1 MTKRMAL
8 WGEELFRSR
17 EWERR
22 RGLAPESHAELGPAP
37 RGFEPCLLA
46 VLRLSLGTKPDTRV
60 PTGWFRQALA
70 RTGYLARAAESA
82 YTISDEAERG
92 EELLTLVKAAANTE
106 DLCGAQELAESITV
120 RQLRDLALVALVPA
134 WARAGERDRAVAVAE
149 SVRYPHNWGKAWA
162 LLAEAAADDGDT
174 LDALEFADRADAE
187 ASSAGFDGTGE
198 VLVRLVKVADAAGD
212 QVRAAMLADR
222 VEDFAR
228 SHKRSPWTQPGPLA
242 VVLAREAL
250 RGDLD
255 RVDALLGRRLGT
267 GSGSWGESGGGGEGR
282 AGSGSGGGGQ
292 AGAGS
297 RVGGGGQA
305 GAGNGSRV
313 GGRGQTGAGNGSRVG
328 GRGQTGAGN
337 GSGERSL
344 DGGDPVDQNM
354 ARHGDADPDMLIRY
368 LPVPS
373 SPLGASDLAHV
384 LDAVA
389 ESAAQ
394 EVALTLAD
402 RAETLLDTTVGFDH
416 DLLLSALTLLLARRG
431 QVERA
436 MALAD
441 RIDSPAARAGQQA
454 AIVGQLARYGDT
466 DRAEALASEIT
477 DRRARTRALIEVVRE
492 LARRGD
498 PDRAETLARS
508 ITDRWAE
515 GEALIAV
522 VRELARRGDPERAE
536 ALAHSIAYRATRA
549 RALAVLAELSDPPRA
564 RRLAAQVM
572 VLDDWATALPL
583 LERLVPR
590 AVATV
595 AHHAEELLRDR
606 A

>member
-1 MTKRMAL
+1 VSKRMAL

-17 EWERR
+17 ELEWR
-22 RGLAPESHAELGPAP
+22 RGLAPESHAELGLVQ

-46 VLRLSLGTKPDTRV
+46 VLRLSLGTKPDARV
-60 PTGWFRQALA
+60 STGWFWQALA

-82 YTISDEAERG
+82 YTISDETKRG
-92 EELLTLVKAAANTE
+92 EELLALVKAAANTE
-106 DLCGAQELAESITV
+106 DLCGEQELAESITV
-120 RQLRDLALVALVPA
+120 RRLRDLALVALVPA

-149 SVRYPHNWGKAWA
+149 SIRYPHNWGKAWA
-162 LLAEAAADDGDT
+162 LLAETAADDGDT
-174 LDALEFADRADAE
+174 LDALKFADRAEAE
-187 ASSAGFDGTGE
+187 ASSVGFDGTGE
-198 VLVRLVKVADAAGD
+198 VLARLVKVADAAGD
-212 QVRAAMLADR
+212 QVQAAMLADR

-228 SHKRSPWTQPGPLA
+228 SHQRSPWTQPGPLV
-242 VVLAREAL
+242 VVLAREAS

-267 GSGSWGESGGGGEGR
+267 EGGSGGEARGRGE
-282 AGSGSGGGGQ
+282 AGSGDE

-297 RVGGGGQA
+297 
-305 GAGNGSRV
+305 GAESESE
-313 GGRGQTGAGNGSRVG
+313 A
-328 GRGQTGAGN
+328 

-344 DGGDPVDQNM
+344 DGDKPVDQNM
-354 ARHGDADPDMLIRY
+354 ARHGDADPDMLINY

-373 SPLGASDLAHV
+373 SPLGAADLAHV
-384 LDAVA
+384 LDTVA
-389 ESAAQ
+389 ETAAQ
-394 EVALTLAD
+394 DVALALAD
-402 RAETLLDTTVGFDH
+402 RAEALLDTVVGPDRH
-416 DLLLSALTLLLARRG
+416 GLLYSLVLLLARRG

-441 RIDSPAARAGQQA
+441 RIDSPVARAGQQA
-454 AIVGQLARYGDT
+454 EIVGQLARYGDT
-466 DRAEALASEIT
+466 DRAEALAYGIT
-477 DRRARTRALIEVVRE
+477 DRRARTRALIDVVRE

-498 PDRAETLARS
+498 PDRAEIVARS
-508 ITDRWAE
+508 LTDRWAE

-549 RALAVLAELSDPPRA
+549 RALTVLAELSDPPRA
-564 RRLAAQVM
+564 RRLAAQAV
-572 VLDDWATALPL
+572 VLDDWVAALPL
-583 LERLVPR
+583 LERVAPR

-595 AHHAEELLRDR
+595 ADHAGELLRDR